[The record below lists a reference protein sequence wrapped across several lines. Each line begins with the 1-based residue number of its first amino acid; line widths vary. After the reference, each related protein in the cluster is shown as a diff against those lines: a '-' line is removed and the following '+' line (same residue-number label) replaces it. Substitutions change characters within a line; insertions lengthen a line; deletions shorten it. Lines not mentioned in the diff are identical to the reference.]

1 MPKPKGRHPHQ
12 RLNAVRVKNIS
23 KPGRHAD
30 GNGLYLLV
38 EKSGAKRWML
48 RTIVA
53 GKRCDIGLG
62 SLQLVKLPAAREEAT
77 RLRSLAR
84 KGQDVLAAR
93 RSERKTVPT
102 FEGAAKTVHE
112 QHAASFRN
120 KKHKIDWLASLE
132 ADVFPVFGSRPVNT
146 IDAGDVLKALTPIW
160 NTKPETAR
168 RIKQRVKVV
177 LDWAIA
183 SGHRSGNNPVDGI
196 TKVLPRHRQ
205 TASHHP
211 ALPYTQVPAFVQT
224 IRDSKTGEP
233 AKLAFEFLILTA
245 ARTTEVTGAKWSEID
260 RASKTWTI
268 PAERIKAGREH
279 RVPLSERCL
288 ELLAAAEKLSD
299 GCPYV
304 FRGRTP
310 KVPLSNMV
318 FLMVLRRLKR
328 TDITTHGFRS
338 TFRDWT
344 AERTN
349 APRAVCEAAL
359 AHVVGNKTEA
369 AYMRSDLFEQRTKLM
384 DSWAQFATK
393 EPAKVLPLHG

>member
-12 RLNAVRVKNIS
+12 RLNAVRVRNIS

-38 EKSGAKRWML
+38 EKSGAKRWMF

-102 FEGAAKTVHE
+102 FEEAAKTVHA
-112 QHAASFRN
+112 QHSASFRN
-120 KKHKIDWLASLE
+120 EKHKTDWLSSLE
-132 ADVFPVFGSRPVNT
+132 ADVFPVFGARPVNT

-160 NTKPETAR
+160 IKKPETAR
-168 RIKQRVKVV
+168 RVKQRVKVV
-177 LDWAIA
+177 LDWALA
-183 SGHRSGNNPVDGI
+183 SGHRTGNNPVDGL

-205 TASHHP
+205 TAAHHP
-211 ALPYTQVPAFVQT
+211 ALPYSQVPEFVQI

-245 ARTTEVTGAKWSEID
+245 ARTTEVTGAKWTEID
-260 RASKTWTI
+260 RESKTWTI

-288 ELLAAAEKLSD
+288 EILAAAEKLSD

-304 FRGRTP
+304 FRGRTS

-318 FLMVLRRLKR
+318 FLMLLRRVER
-328 TDITTHGFRS
+328 TNITTHGFRS
-338 TFRDWT
+338 TFRDWA
-344 AERTN
+344 AEKTS

-369 AYMRSDLFEQRTKLM
+369 AYFRSDLFEQRRKLM